1 MARTKELTRTEQGWL
16 THLRRAQTQGTTL
29 VEYGRSAGVKVGS
42 LYEAKRQ
49 LARRGI
55 RIGDS
60 SAGAPADPAGEFIAV
75 RVAPSPVRS
84 AELVCRLRHP
94 SGWEIDCASW
104 PQAAWMAEL
113 FGGGS
118 HAAP

>member
-1 MARTKELTRTEQGWL
+1 MARTKELTRTERGWL
-16 THLRRAQTQGTTL
+16 AHLRRAHAQGTTL

-49 LARRGI
+49 FARKGI
-55 RIGDS
+55 RLEDS
-60 SAGAPADPAGEFIAV
+60 SAGAPADQAGEFIAV
-75 RVAPSPVRS
+75 RVAPAPVRS

-94 SGWEIDCASW
+94 SGWEIDCAIW
-104 PQAAWMAEL
+104 PQAAWMVEL
-113 FGGGS
+113 FGGGP